1 MNSDIEVNVNYIQWS
16 VMWRLRLGYDIAH
29 RQRSGCLDRHRPD
42 GGRRPG
48 VAQEEGVAWFGT
60 QSSRAALGEDIVV
73 ASQVYHWEVI
83 LDDIVAAMEA
93 GEAGS
98 VMIATLANGGLEI
111 EFNDAY
117 GLDGDVKA
125 AAEATAAAIADGSI
139 ATGVG

>member
-1 MNSDIEVNVNYIQWS
+1 
-16 VMWRLRLGYDIAH
+16 
-29 RQRSGCLDRHRPD
+29 
-42 GGRRPG
+42 
-48 VAQEEGVAWFGT
+48 
-60 QSSRAALGEDIVV
+60 
-73 ASQVYHWEVI
+73 
-83 LDDIVAAMEA
+83 MEA

-139 ATGVG
+139 ATGVGCRRDRPGGTGQDDGNHEVIDERQRRSLGATGSGPHPPRRERGGQERGL